1 MSRNVDEF
9 HTKIDLVAINSQH
22 DFL

>member
-9 HTKIDLVAINSQH
+9 HAKMDLVAINSQH